1 MITVADLAA
10 SPNALTSHYSR
21 FRVDERVLLTGHS
34 HQAWPDVARDGQIE
48 AFDDAAAWV
57 DDKWDRAAAK
67 ADEVRAGV
75 RRLLADPGA
84 EVALGANTHELVVR
98 LLSALDLARRRPR
111 LVTTGGEFHSLRR
124 QLARLAEAGV
134 EVVWTPAEPVE
145 TLAERMAAAVD
156 DRTAAA
162 LVSAVLFASARI
174 VPHLGELAAACR
186 RRGAELLVDAYHALG
201 PVPLRVHEAGLRDAW
216 VVGGGYKYL
225 QLGEG
230 NCFVRLPP
238 HADRLRPVVTGW
250 FAEFADL
257 SDGPGGGGSVRDAAG
272 TRRGPG
278 RVAYPAGAQRFAG
291 ATYDPVSHYRAA
303 RVLGFFA
310 ERGLTPDLLR
320 RSYQHQLG
328 VLAEG
333 FDALDVP
340 DAVMT
345 RDRAAPLTGLG
356 GFLALRSPHAH
367 RLTGALRDRGVV
379 TDSRGDVLRL
389 GPAPYLADAQL
400 DAAVG
405 ALGDALAQV
414 AGLR

>member
-10 SPNALTSHYSR
+10 SPNALAPHYSR
-21 FRVDERVLLTGHS
+21 FRVGERLLLTGHS
-34 HQAWPDVARDGQIE
+34 HQAWPDVARDGQSE

-98 LLSALDLARRRPR
+98 LLSALDLAGGRPR

-174 VPHLGELAAACR
+174 VPHLGALAAACR

-201 PVPLRVHEAGLRDAW
+201 PVPLRVHEAGLGDAW

-230 NCFVRLPP
+230 NCFLRLPP

-250 FAEFADL
+250 FAELGDL
-257 SDGPGGGGSVRDAAG
+257 SAGPG
-272 TRRGPG
+272 GPG

-310 ERGLTPDLLR
+310 ERGLTPALLR
-320 RSYQHQLG
+320 RSYQHQLE

-333 FDALDVP
+333 FDALDAP

-345 RDRAAPLTGLG
+345 RDREAPLTGLG
-356 GFLALRSPHAH
+356 GFLALRSSHAH

-379 TDSRGDVLRL
+379 ADSRGDVLRL